1 MLQIWAEIY
10 LIRRVMNKMRMWR
23 NGEKAEIIQA
33 IIEYNFKLLGKHL
46 PHNMLS
52 LPTTERELLSS
63 DYLSKGLRIFDTD
76 LNQWFEYNG
85 SKWVEWEQEY
95 VRDISMSDWDNGKI
109 TISYSTHLM
118 RNPIVQLFILNNNSY
133 SSVVGGVDIDDNW
146 NVTLTTDLAFNGKV
160 VIK

>member
-1 MLQIWAEIY
+1 
-10 LIRRVMNKMRMWR
+10 
-23 NGEKAEIIQA
+23 
-33 IIEYNFKLLGKHL
+33 
-46 PHNMLS
+46 MLS

-63 DYLSKGLRIFDTD
+63 DYLSKGVRIFDTD

-85 SKWVEWEQEY
+85 SKWVEWAQEY
-95 VRDISMSDWDNGKI
+95 VRDILISDWDNGKI